1 MPDGV
6 IFIAAVVGLLGV
18 VILVHEWGHFIAAK
32 SFGVRVDVFSI
43 GFGKRIWGWRRGVT
57 DYRLSI
63 LPLGGY
69 VKMAGDNPMEERAGA
84 PDEFLSKPR
93 WQRAVIAV
101 AGPGMNVV
109 LAIALF
115 TGLNYFGTQQPVYMS
130 EPAVVADVQAGSEAS
145 LAGIKPGDRIVEING
160 VPNPTW
166 EHAVQEMLLTVPGRR
181 ITLKI
186 ERDGRI
192 IDTSTRVPTDPTRSS
207 PLGSPAEEVLVGQ
220 VTRGAAAEKAGLLP
234 GDQIVSVNEQEI
246 HSRSQFIDRIQEAGG
261 APVKLR
267 VKRSGEGRTLRLE
280 PYFGNPDGRG
290 ERWLIGMN
298 FQDNVITKMYPLGES
313 FVRAGW
319 FSVRVTRQ
327 IVGVIVELFRGAVS
341 IKTLGGPLEIMMA
354 SGEAAQRGLPEF
366 VYLMA
371 IISLNL
377 AILNLLPIPILDGGH
392 LLMLS
397 IEGLMR
403 RDLSLAVK
411 ERFVQVGFVFLMLI
425 FVVVMYNDI
434 LKRIPKSWW

>member
-1 MPDGV
+1 MPDSV
-6 IFIAAVVGLLGV
+6 TFVAAVVGLLGV

-43 GFGKRIWGWRRGVT
+43 GFGKRLWGWKRGVT

-101 AGPGMNVV
+101 AGPAMNVV

-115 TGLNYFGTQQPVYMS
+115 TGLNFFGTNVPAYFDQ
-130 EPAVVADVQAGSEAS
+130 PAVVGVVAGAPEAEQAG
-145 LAGIKPGDRIVEING
+145 IRPGDRIAEING
-160 VPNPTW
+160 IVDPTW
-166 EHAVQEMLLTVPGRR
+166 EQVFMELVLTIPGRE
-181 ITLKI
+181 LPLVLD
-186 ERDGRI
+186 RDGESVRV
-192 IDTSTRVPTDPTRSS
+192 TVQVPTDPTRAS
-207 PLGSPAEEVLVGQ
+207 PVGYAAEDVIAGRINEGSPA
-220 VTRGAAAEKAGLLP
+220 AAAGLQM
-234 GDQIVSVNEQEI
+234 GDRIVSINGKKLLSSYQFRQEI
-246 HSRSQFIDRIQEAGG
+246 QESQGKPLE
-261 APVKLR
+261 LE
-267 VKRSGEGRTLRLE
+267 VKRGDAQMTLSVTPEWNESGGRRWQVGM
-280 PYFGNPDGRG
+280 YFG
-290 ERWLIGMN
+290 ESSQL
-298 FQDNVITKMYPLGES
+298 KSYPLFES
-313 FVRAGW
+313 LSRAMW
-319 FSVRVTRQ
+319 LNVRVTRQ
-327 IVGVIVELFRGAVS
+327 IVGVVIELFRGRVS
-341 IKTLGGPLEIMMA
+341 IKTLGGPLEIMVA
-354 SGEAAQRGLPEF
+354 SGEAAKQGLPNF
-366 VYLMA
+366 VQLMA

-397 IEGLMR
+397 IEGVLR
-403 RDLSLAVK
+403 RDLSVAVK

-434 LKRIPKSWW
+434 LKRFGR

>member
-6 IFIAAVVGLLGV
+6 IFVAAVVGLLGV

-57 DYRLSI
+57 DYRLSV

-101 AGPGMNVV
+101 AGPAMNVV

-115 TGLNYFGTQQPVYMS
+115 TGLNFFGIQQPTVLDQ
-130 EPAVVADVQAGSEAS
+130 PAVVAVVAGAPEAEK
-145 LAGIKPGDRIVEING
+145 AGIKPGDRITEING
-160 VPNPTW
+160 VQNPTW
-166 EHAVQEMLLTVPGRR
+166 EQVQFELLLTIPGRDIPVALDR
-181 ITLKI
+181 GGETIHISVKA
-186 ERDGRI
+186 
-192 IDTSTRVPTDPTRSS
+192 PTDPTSAS
-207 PLGSPAEEVLVGQ
+207 PVGFPAEDVIAGQ
-220 VTRGAAAEKAGLLP
+220 VMEGLPAAAAGMEP
-234 GDQIVSVNEQEI
+234 GDHIVNI
-246 HSRSQFIDRIQEAGG
+246 NGKKILSRSQLSALLQESGG
-261 APVKLR
+261 KPVDMLIR
-267 VKRSGEGRTLRLE
+267 RGDAEITLTVTPAWNE
-280 PYFGNPDGRG
+280 SGRG
-290 ERWLIGMN
+290 RWWVGMG
-298 FQDNVITKMYPLGES
+298 FGDTSRLKSYPLTES
-313 FVRAGW
+313 VSRAMW
-319 FSVRVTRQ
+319 LSIRVTRQ
-327 IVGVIVELFRGAVS
+327 ILGVIVELFRGAVS
-341 IKTLGGPLEIMMA
+341 IKTLGGPLEIMVA
-354 SGEAAQRGLPEF
+354 SGEAARQGLPNF
-366 VYLMA
+366 VHLMA

-397 IEGLMR
+397 IEGLLR
-403 RDLSLAVK
+403 RDLSLTVK

-434 LKRIPKSWW
+434 LKRFGR

>member
-6 IFIAAVVGLLGV
+6 IFVAAVVGLLGV

-101 AGPGMNVV
+101 AGPAMNVV
-109 LAIALF
+109 LAVALF
-115 TGLNYFGTQQPVYMS
+115 TGLNYFGTEQPTHL
-130 EPAVVADVQAGSEAS
+130 EQPAVVAVVTPAS
-145 LAGIKPGDRIVEING
+145 AAEQSGIRAGDRIIRIGDVAD
-160 VPNPTW
+160 PTW
-166 EHAVQEMLLTVPGRR
+166 EQVLMELVLTIPGRSVPLILER
-181 ITLKI
+181 EGQPIGITVQ
-186 ERDGRI
+186 
-192 IDTSTRVPTDPTRSS
+192 VPTDPMQAS
-207 PLGSPAEEVLVGQ
+207 PVGYPAEDVIAGRINEGSPAQ
-220 VTRGAAAEKAGLLP
+220 KAGLQQ
-234 GDQIVSVNEQEI
+234 G
-246 HSRSQFIDRIQEAGG
+246 DRIASINGKKLLSRYQFRQQIQESAGKPIEMVVQRGG
-261 APVKLR
+261 AEMMFVVAPEWNE
-267 VKRSGEGRTLRLE
+267 SGGRNWQVGM
-280 PYFGNPDGRG
+280 YFGDTTR
-290 ERWLIGMN
+290 L
-298 FQDNVITKMYPLGES
+298 KSYPLTES
-313 FVRAGW
+313 VSRAIW
-319 FSVRVTRQ
+319 LSVRVTRQ

-341 IKTLGGPLEIMMA
+341 IKTLGGPLEIMAA
-354 SGEAAQRGLPEF
+354 SGEAARQGLPNF
-366 VYLMA
+366 VHLMA

>member
-6 IFIAAVVGLLGV
+6 IFVAAVVGLLGV

-115 TGLNYFGTQQPVYMS
+115 TGLNFFGIRQALVLD
-130 EPAVVADVQAGSEAS
+130 EPAVVAVVMGAPEAEK
-145 LAGIKPGDRIVEING
+145 AGIQPGDRIVEING

-166 EHAVQEMLLTVPGRR
+166 EQVQFELLLTIPGREIPVVLDR
-181 ITLKI
+181 GSETL
-186 ERDGRI
+186 
-192 IDTSTRVPTDPTRSS
+192 RVIVRAPTDPTSAS
-207 PLGSPAEEVLVGQ
+207 PVGFPAEDVITGQ
-220 VTRGAAAEKAGLLP
+220 VMEGLPAAAAGLKP
-234 GDQIVSVNEQEI
+234 GDHIVSLNGKRIVG
-246 HSRSQFIDRIQEAGG
+246 RSQLSAILQESGG
-261 APVKLR
+261 KPVDILIR
-267 VKRSGEGRTLRLE
+267 RGEAEIVLTVTPAWNE
-280 PYFGNPDGRG
+280 SGRG
-290 ERWLIGMN
+290 RWWIGIG
-298 FQDNVITKMYPLGES
+298 FGDSARLKSYPLGES
-313 FVRAGW
+313 FSRATW
-319 FSVRVTRQ
+319 LSLRVTRQ

-341 IKTLGGPLEIMMA
+341 IKTLGGPLEIMAA
-354 SGEAAQRGLPEF
+354 SGEAARQGLPNF
-366 VYLMA
+366 VHLMA